1 MKIARYLRA
10 KGNAPRSMLSVL
22 SLLLLGAGG
31 MLLPVGEA
39 KAAQCRNLV
48 YDISI
53 PVTEINLAGKNNGD
67 ELFLAKSNHVA
78 GECYKDNTNGTTNY
92 TIVSRYPTANKT
104 CADATGSAGFV
115 WGEQDVIQG
124 VCYGGGVTIGVLPLV
139 SGTGW
144 VSLPGPTSNPRF
156 YLRDKSKLVGKTNI
170 DMGKFFNP
178 NNIYSEVDSR
188 IPFIKETA
196 TLTGDANKTI
206 TLVYTPTC
214 SASVNDVAFPGAP
227 TASAIVAGTI
237 TPQTA
242 TVTVSCDDILPKYT
256 VKVSSPN
263 GTQGNAT
270 DGVIKSNNASV
281 GYRLSWKEGQVA
293 SVGSNIQ
300 LDSVL
305 TPATQPTTNTFNVPI
320 SVKPVALVPLAN
332 VTAGPANSAIKID
345 LTFN

>member
-1 MKIARYLRA
+1 MMTMKIARYLRA
-10 KGNAPRSMLSVL
+10 KGNAPCSMLSVL
-22 SLLLLGAGG
+22 SLLLLGVGG

-39 KAAQCRNLV
+39 RAAYCDGDLQYSL
-48 YDISI
+48 SGI
-53 PVTEINLAGKNNGD
+53 PSEEINVAGIRLGYQ
-67 ELFLAKSNHVA
+67 LPFIARLTHVA
-78 GECYKDNTNGTTNY
+78 GLCKPGTQFGLILRFSNARPCTTINSSRQVLDSNGIIGFDGCYMDQMIAAQLVAPGAGWIAIPGSGWAAYLHKKVIGRTTVKVSELINPTGPWWSH
-92 TIVSRYPTANKT
+92 TIENA
-104 CADATGSAGFV
+104 
-115 WGEQDVIQG
+115 
-124 VCYGGGVTIGVLPLV
+124 
-139 SGTGW
+139 
-144 VSLPGPTSNPRF
+144 
-156 YLRDKSKLVGKTNI
+156 
-170 DMGKFFNP
+170 
-178 NNIYSEVDSR
+178 SR
-188 IPFIKETA
+188 ISSEPSGKIV
-196 TLTGDANKTI
+196 GDINKTI
-206 TLVYTPTC
+206 TLVYIPTC
-214 SASVNDVAFPGAP
+214 SASVNDVVFPGSP
-227 TASAIVAGTI
+227 TASAIAAGTV

-242 TVTVSCDDILPKYT
+242 TVNVSCNDILPKYT